1 MGVTESRDDCCFL
14 GFCWLYLGHTCDVYE
29 AAVDAVSAAEEG
41 VYTVSGIDFVGRDYV
56 LGECLNDASVREGS
70 GCSECLHRAGPP
82 TFLV

>member
-1 MGVTESRDDCCFL
+1 MSVAESGDDCSFL
-14 GFCWLYLGHTCDVYE
+14 GFCWFYLGHACDVYE
-29 AAVDAVSAAEEG
+29 ATVDAVAAAKEG
-41 VYTVSGIDFVGRDYV
+41 VYAVSGIDFVGGDNV